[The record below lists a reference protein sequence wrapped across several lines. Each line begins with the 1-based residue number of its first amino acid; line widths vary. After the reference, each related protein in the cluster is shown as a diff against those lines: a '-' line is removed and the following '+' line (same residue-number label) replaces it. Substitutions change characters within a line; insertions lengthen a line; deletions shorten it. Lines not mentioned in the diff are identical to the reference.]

1 MISIKNNELSVAAQ
15 RHLNTSNRLYQGTI
29 QKLASGSRIVQAS
42 DDPAGLA
49 ISDNLNATI
58 RSLGQAIRNSQDGI
72 SLVQVFEGGTNEITN
87 MIIRIR
93 ELAMQSASDTLGD
106 QERGMLSAE
115 VDQLKQEI
123 DRVARTTRYAGQDLL
138 NGDDINLEFQVGTN
152 NNPEIDRIVFAPG
165 PTNMTPDALGIGSV
179 DVSEKVGSQ
188 EALDVLD
195 SALNQVNDI
204 RARVGAT
211 QNRLLTTMTLQNI
224 FTENLTAAMSRIR
237 DADIGH
243 ESSELAKQSILRQA
257 GVSVLTQANQTPYLA
272 LQLLRGTEG

>member
-58 RSLGQAIRNSQDGI
+58 RSLGQAVRNSQDGI

-87 MIIRIR
+87 MIIRVR
-93 ELAMQSASDTLGD
+93 ELAMQSASDTIGD
-106 QERGMLSAE
+106 QERSMLQAE

-152 NNPEIDRIVFAPG
+152 NNPEIDRITFAPG
-165 PTNMTPDALGIGSV
+165 NTNMTPDSLGIGGV
-179 DVSEKVGSQ
+179 DLSEKTGAQ
-188 EALDVLD
+188 ESLDLLD
-195 SALNQVNDI
+195 QALNQVNDI

-243 ESSELAKQSILRQA
+243 ESSELARTSILRQA
-257 GVSVLTQANQTPYLA
+257 GVAVLTQANQTPMLA
-272 LQLLRGTEG
+272 LQLLKG